1 MKRRNGRIVFTALV
15 LMACFSLV
23 PAGSQSH
30 SQLSSVEVA
39 FVLDSTG
46 SMGGLIDGAKRKIWS
61 IANSVVEL
69 QLAPQGRIGLISYRD
84 RGDQYITQFYD
95 LTDDLDA
102 VFRRLQSFTAAGGG
116 DGPESVN
123 QALNEA
129 VRLMSWTPQQDVLK
143 IIFLVGDAPPHMDYR
158 DDVHYPQS
166 CSEAVQKGLII
177 NTIQCGNN
185 AQTRRVWQEIAR
197 LGEGAYVALAQ
208 SGGNMAIVDTPYDE
222 EILRLT
228 AELNRTVV
236 VYGSRELQE
245 LTRGKLAAA
254 QEAPA
259 GVAAD
264 RAAFNLASG
273 GKVVQGRGDLV
284 ADWRSGLVAPDQL
297 DPDALPQAM
306 RSMSSLQREQYLE
319 KMQARRDTLNFQ
331 LADLNGDRAA
341 FLDREKR
348 RLTASGGGDAFDAKV
363 TEMLAEQATRVRSR

>member
-1 MKRRNGRIVFTALV
+1 MKRRNGKIVFAALA

-23 PAGSQSH
+23 PAGSQSG

-46 SMGGLIDGAKRKIWS
+46 SMGGLIEGAKRKIWS

-69 QLAPQGRIGLISYRD
+69 QLAPRGRIGLISYRD

-158 DDVHYPQS
+158 NDVQYPQS

-185 AQTRRVWQEIAR
+185 ARTRRVWQEIAR
-197 LGEGAYVALAQ
+197 LGEGSYVALAQ
-208 SGGNMAIVDTPYDE
+208 SGGNMAIVDTPYDD

-245 LTRGKLAAA
+245 LTRSKLVAA

-284 ADWRSGLVAPDQL
+284 ADWKSGLVGL
-297 DPDALPQAM
+297 DKLEPDALPQEM
-306 RSMSSLQREQYLE
+306 RSMSSLQREEYLE
-319 KMQARRDTLNFQ
+319 RMQARRDTLNFR

-348 RLTASGGGDAFDAKV
+348 RLAASGGGDAFDAKV
-363 TEMLAEQATRVRSR
+363 TEMLAEQAARVLSR